1 MPEVKVRN
9 TKNQELRS
17 LDLPEAAFGAPMR
30 EHLVYEA
37 VQHHRAALRAG
48 THSTKTRG
56 DVAGSGKK
64 LWNQKKT
71 GRARM
76 GSIRSPIWRKGG
88 IVHGPHPRDY
98 DFAFPRQMRRG
109 ALRSVLSERLR
120 EGRLVAIE
128 ALTLAAP
135 RTKDFVAVL
144 KALKV
149 AGQPVLVVDERGNE
163 NLALAAR
170 NVPGVLVL
178 HSYEVEAYDVLAHA
192 YVVITEAALQSLGQR
207 LSS

>member
-1 MPEVKVRN
+1 MPDVKVRN
-9 TKNQELRS
+9 AKNQELRS

-76 GSIRSPIWRKGG
+76 GSVRSPIWRKGG

-98 DFAFPRQMRRG
+98 GFAFPRQMRRG

-120 EGRLVAIE
+120 EGRLLAIE
-128 ALTLAAP
+128 ALAFSQP
-135 RTKDFVAVL
+135 RTRDFVAVL
-144 KALKV
+144 EALEIEGK
-149 AGQPVLVVDERGNE
+149 PVLVVDERGND
-163 NLALAAR
+163 NLTLAAR
-170 NVPGVLVL
+170 NVPGVVVL

-192 YVVITEAALQSLGQR
+192 YVLITEAALKSLGQR